1 MPPALGDRMSEQDPT
16 SSQDISEQLDE
27 FAKRQWDKFP
37 RVSCTGWGVFGGIVL
52 AILLLAI
59 ILSLRDLIPMVEGRL
74 GVKLPVPLPTQDQN
88 SLVLLGAYQ
97 DRFCSFDRS
106 TSDPN
111 KLTCYD
117 SFLQK
122 LPIEGKLSSYEAS
135 HWSPK
140 GKVAFISRQDIGKGH
155 VYVVDVTQPE
165 LEVKQITQRHQG
177 SLSDDFVLRAD
188 SPLAWSPDETAIAFV
203 AFNGDT
209 SDLFKA
215 EIDSKKTQ
223 RITYCKEYIISIAW
237 VSKDLIVFVS
247 DTDGREKRYRMKT
260 DGGELQEW

>member
-16 SSQDISEQLDE
+16 SSQDISKQLDE
-27 FAKRQWDKFP
+27 FARRQWDKFP
-37 RVSCTGWGVFGGIVL
+37 HASCSWGVAGWITLIIV
-52 AILLLAI
+52 ISAI
-59 ILSLRDLIPMVEGRL
+59 IWFLQDLVPMLGGRL
-74 GVKLPVPLPTQDQN
+74 GVKSPTPLPTQDQR

-111 KLTCYD
+111 KLICYD
-117 SFLQK
+117 SSLQK
-122 LPIEGKLSSYEAS
+122 LPIKGKLSSYEALL
-135 HWSPK
+135 WSPK
-140 GKVAFISRQDIGKGH
+140 GKIAFISGQDVGKGH

-165 LEVKQITQRHQG
+165 LEIKQITQRDQDN
-177 SLSDDFVLRAD
+177 LSDDFVLRAD

-215 EIDSKKTQ
+215 EIDSKKSQ
-223 RITYCKEYIISIAW
+223 RITYCKEYIISMAW
-237 VSKDLIVFVS
+237 VSTDLIVFVS
-247 DTDGREKRYRMKT
+247 DMDGREKRYRMKT